1 MTDNTQISQ
10 LVAEVQ
16 AGRKYANI
24 SPDLIHR
31 LAEAS
36 LQKGLKGKSAIKDI
50 RNKLH
55 QVGGAYFKHSPDYS
69 GALIELAALPGDIH
83 AESVQQFCRSQMSL
97 HASTAERLPIL
108 EEFFQ
113 TCLASIAPVTSVL
126 DLACGLTPLSIPW
139 MPLAESFTY
148 FACDIYTDMLDFL
161 QAFFNHTVV
170 EGETALCDLIGQP
183 PSQSAHVAFLLKTI
197 PCLEQVD
204 KQIGLPLL
212 ETIQADHILVSFP
225 AASLGGRKKG
235 MPAYYRDHF
244 MELIEGKPWSVSEFS
259 FDSEI
264 AFLVTK

>member
-1 MTDNTQISQ
+1 MTDNAQISQ
-10 LVAEVQ
+10 LAAEVQ

-36 LQKGLKGKSAIKDI
+36 LQKRLKGGNLLSKMSAINCT
-50 RNKLH
+50 RLAA
-55 QVGGAYFKHSPDYS
+55 QYFKHSPDYS

-83 AESVQQFCRSQMSL
+83 AESIQQFCLSQMGL

-148 FACDIYTDMLDFL
+148 FACDIYADMLDFI
-161 QAFFNHTVV
+161 QAFFNHTVA
-170 EGETALCDLIGQP
+170 EGETALCDLIGPAPPRNQP
-183 PSQSAHVAFLLKTI
+183 MLRS
-197 PCLEQVD
+197 
-204 KQIGLPLL
+204 
-212 ETIQADHILVSFP
+212 
-225 AASLGGRKKG
+225 
-235 MPAYYRDHF
+235 Y
-244 MELIEGKPWSVSEFS
+244 
-259 FDSEI
+259 
-264 AFLVTK
+264 